1 MTPVLSISLSGT
13 TVTATITA
21 TAGITVKL
29 YQKATTDPTW
39 VLAGT
44 RTGSGTITIAGLVE
58 GTQYI
63 FCAIEDNAGVL
74 SFPSNPVIVSTAI
87 GFVGDSQGF
96 DDGLIFLL
104 QAKGEEVDF
113 YPTGVGG
120 GSRSILALV
129 DRLGAQALPGVPEG
143 STEAFR
149 LVVLNDDTNGISST
163 EINCGKSVIAIPRRW
178 GLTKQNRMICSIEN
192 QNEVGLQILAA

>member
-21 TAGITVKL
+21 TAGITVNL
-29 YQKATTDPTW
+29 YQKATTDTTW

-44 RTGSGTITIAGLVE
+44 RTGSGTITVAGLAE
-58 GTQYI
+58 GMQYI
-63 FCAIEDNAGVL
+63 FCAIEDDAGVL

-87 GFVGDSQGF
+87 GIIGDAQGF

-113 YPTGVGG
+113 HPTGG

-149 LVVLNDDTNGISST
+149 LVVLNDDVNGISST
-163 EINCGKSVIAIPRRW
+163 EINCGKNTIAIPRRF
-178 GLTKQNRMICSIEN
+178 GLAKQDRMICSIES